1 MQKKFKIKQNL
12 EKKYNGENLPI
23 RVRQDDVGTII
34 ESQIFTEE
42 NNPYDLTNCK
52 VLFNLQPASG
62 LPILGEQAVIKDAVN
77 GIINYSLSPKDTRK
91 AGKTKAAFF
100 TITNKDNS
108 VTESTGDIDL
118 TILPFPKI
126 LDSDYIKIIGNFKGR
141 KRLDRNSNPNEI
153 WMADIVNS
161 GYGDNVKLT
170 FDKDPAVSE
179 APESIYKFFNNPIYS
194 FIFARGQ
201 ENADQ
206 STVYHNHLAYIPENA
221 NSIFYLFKIDPR
233 TVKIRINNLY
243 NGDLTSKEVGST
255 NNTVLFGTCTQ
266 IFVANR
272 SLGITDNVGD
282 LGLSK
287 KGFQK
292 SLCKDLTPNLNLS
305 GYTPLQNEAFTND
318 PSINDKLTYTSSFEL
333 DLTKNNFLTS
343 DNYLMLFSPRVNLA
357 GTGIYFA
364 CIAPQIEC
372 IQYYLPE

>member
-1 MQKKFKIKQNL
+1 MDTFHIKLDLDKSRPIINEPIGIRQND
-12 EKKYNGENLPI
+12 GS
-23 RVRQDDVGTII
+23 VTTIVA
-34 ESQIFTEE
+34 EIF
-42 NNPYDLTNCK
+42 DHG
-52 VLFNLQPASG
+52 QPATDLGTEISFRCIRPNFTKYIDTKNIEVSG
-62 LPILGEQAVIKDAVN
+62 NTITFKTSTKLSKEPGLIKIAHFLIGGDSTQDFLIDVKR
-77 GIINYSLSPKDTRK
+77 GV
-91 AGKTKAAFF
+91 FF
-100 TITNKDNS
+100 TD
-108 VTESTGDIDL
+108 D
-118 TILPFPKI
+118 
-126 LDSDYIKIIGNFKGR
+126 DYIKIIGNFKGR

-282 LGLSK
+282 LGWGK

>member
-1 MQKKFKIKQNL
+1 MPKKFKIKQNL

-42 NNPYDLTNCK
+42 NNPYDLTNCT
-52 VLFNLQPASG
+52 VLFNLQPANG

-77 GIINYSLSPKDTRK
+77 GIINYSLSSKDTRK

-118 TILPFPKI
+118 TILSFPKI

-153 WMADIVNS
+153 WMPYTSYNNTNTI
-161 GYGDNVKLT
+161 LR
-170 FDKDPAVSE
+170 FDKNPTVSE
-179 APESIYKFFNNPIYS
+179 APESIYKFFNNPIYKFLFVGS
-194 FIFARGQ
+194 Q
-201 ENADQ
+201 DNAD
-206 STVYHNHLAYIPENA
+206 SSWVFYNNLAYITENVKQVW
-221 NSIFYLFKIDPR
+221 YLFKIDPR

-243 NGDLTSKEVGST
+243 TSDLPGKEFNKT
-255 NNTVLFGTCTQ
+255 DNIVLFGPLPQ
-266 IFVANR
+266 IYVVNNT
-272 SLGITDNVGD
+272 LGITDNVGD
-282 LGLSK
+282 VSTNYK
-287 KGFQK
+287 EFKP
-292 SLCKDLTPNLNLS
+292 SLCKDLTPDLNLS
-305 GYTPLQNEAFTND
+305 GYTPLQNETFPND
-318 PSINDKLTYTSSFEL
+318 VGVIDKRTYTSSFEL
-333 DLTKNNFLTS
+333 DLNKNNFLTS
-343 DNYLMLFSPRVNLA
+343 DNYLILNIPLKNLA
-357 GTGIYFA
+357 GTGMYFS

>member
-1 MQKKFKIKQNL
+1 MVKKFKIIQNL

-42 NNPYDLTNCK
+42 NNPYDLTNCT

-77 GIINYSLSPKDTRK
+77 GIINYSLSSKDTRK

-153 WMADIVNS
+153 WMANMVYS
-161 GYGDNVKLT
+161 DNNTLT
-170 FDKDPAVSE
+170 LNKDPAVSE

-206 STVYHNHLAYIPENA
+206 STVWYNHLAYIPENA
-221 NSIFYLFKIDPR
+221 SNIFYLFKIDPR

-243 NGDLTSKEVGST
+243 NGDLT
-255 NNTVLFGTCTQ
+255 NNEIGFGGLFGMCTQ

-282 LGLSK
+282 LPGGK

-292 SLCKDLTPNLNLS
+292 SLCKNLTPNLNLS
-305 GYTPLQNEAFTND
+305 GYTPLQNEAFSND
-318 PSINDKLTYTSSFEL
+318 TSINDTRTYTSSFEL

-343 DNYLMLFSPRVNLA
+343 DNYLMLYTPAVFLG
-357 GTGIYFA
+357 GTATYLA